1 MAEIIHIAHSLRSL
15 FLANCETVISE
26 CLPCMVLILNVTKA
40 LICHQP
46 GHVSNKKMI
55 TNPQTAVAYKK
66 KRLKSTMIS
75 TEILHHFAGYVNGM
89 KMYGVMSELELR
101 AHWIIF

>member
-1 MAEIIHIAHSLRSL
+1 MYGTYSKCDKSSHLSSTWT
-15 FLANCETVISE
+15 CEQQE
-26 CLPCMVLILNVTKA
+26 DDY
-40 LICHQP
+40 QP
-46 GHVSNKKMI
+46 SDSCSI
-55 TNPQTAVAYKK
+55 EK